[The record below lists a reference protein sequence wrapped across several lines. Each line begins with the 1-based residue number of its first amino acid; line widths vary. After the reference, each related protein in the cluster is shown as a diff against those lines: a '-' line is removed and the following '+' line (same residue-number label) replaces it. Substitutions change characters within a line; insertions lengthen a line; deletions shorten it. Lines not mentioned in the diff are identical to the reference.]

1 MQKGFYKVRIGKEYL
16 SPQDLEKGLFYRLKK
31 GMKIHITP
39 VIQGAKKNGVWQ
51 IVVGV
56 VLIAASWYAG
66 GAAGWGYLGA
76 QGYAGATMAFS
87 MGVSLALGGVAQML
101 TKTPSLGGDIGKGD
115 EQDMNKNSAFS
126 NLENLS
132 PQGRPVPLVYGE
144 ILTSGIIIS
153 QGVETFN
160 KTEAEG
166 NKTGT
171 GTINTGGSGSGGG
184 QGGSSGGNAGTGGLG
199 DSLGWSD
206 PDGLP
211 NPNVVPAEV
220 WKQAWIEA
228 RKRKG
233 GI

>member
-39 VIQGAKKNGVWQ
+39 VIQGAKKGGVFQ
-51 IVVGV
+51 AI
-56 VLIAASWYAG
+56 
-66 GAAGWGYLGA
+66 LGA
-76 QGYAGATMAFS
+76 VIIVASIVSYQWYNVSYGVAMMWGA
-87 MGVSLALGGVAQML
+87 MGASLALGGVAQML
-101 TKTPSLGGDIGKGD
+101 TRTPIASTSQKGGED
-115 EQDMNKNSAFS
+115 ESVNKNSAFS

-153 QGVETFN
+153 QGIETFN

-184 QGGSSGGNAGTGGLG
+184 QGGSSGGNAGPGGLG

-233 GI
+233 GV

>member
-1 MQKGFYKVRIGKEYL
+1 MQKGFYKVRIGKNYL
-16 SPQDLEKGLFYRLKK
+16 SSQDLEKGLFYRLKK

-39 VIQGAKKNGVWQ
+39 VIQGAKKGGVFQ
-51 IVVGV
+51 AILGV
-56 VLIAASWYAG
+56 VLIAVAYINPFSYLTGPMVSAMYAM
-66 GAAGWGYLGA
+66 GA
-76 QGYAGATMAFS
+76 
-87 MGVSLALGGVAQML
+87 SLALGGVAQML

-115 EQDMNKNSAFS
+115 EQEMNKNSAFS

-144 ILTSGIIIS
+144 ILTNGIIIS
-153 QGVETFN
+153 QGIETFN

-171 GTINTGGSGSGGG
+171 GTINTGGSGSGG
-184 QGGSSGGNAGTGGLG
+184 QGGSSGGNAGPGGLG

-233 GI
+233 GV